1 LGTRGFVG
9 GLERFLSTLE
19 EDALVLCYWIVD
31 GWNVGS
37 NTGVDAE
44 GTLV

>member
-1 LGTRGFVG
+1 MNVRGFVG
-9 GLERFLSTLE
+9 GLERFLSSLE
-19 EDALVLCYWIVD
+19 EDALVLCFWSVN
-31 GWNVGS
+31 GWNVCS